1 MAGVLAGVFAAGFAG
16 VLTGACFGASDFAA
30 GPTVVTGF
38 AAAGLAA
45 AMGLA
50 AATGFATT
58 AGFVATTVFA
68 ATVLATT
75 GFVTTALV
83 TDFFAA
89 GFAAGFAASFE
100 VITLACLVDALALSS
115 FALSGFALSTFL
127 LVVFFDTDFFAAIVE
142 TNCQLISRPRIGERV
157 SARGVRHGKQSRICG
172 ASARMTRT
180 GKTCGRGGL
189 FRRPRASLDSL
200 CVGIGVGADAHDLR
214 SQSERRQSV
223 KSVGAGEHGR
233 DSRTN
238 AGVVQKYRQIG
249 RK

>member
-1 MAGVLAGVFAAGFAG
+1 MAGVFAEVFAAGFAG

-50 AATGFATT
+50 AVTGFATT

-89 GFAAGFAASFE
+89 GFA

-200 CVGIGVGADAHDLR
+200 CVGIGVGADAHDPR

>member
-1 MAGVLAGVFAAGFAG
+1 MAGVFAGVFAAGFAG

-38 AAAGLAA
+38 A
-45 AMGLA
+45 
-50 AATGFATT
+50 TT
-58 AGFVATTVFA
+58 AGFV

-75 GFVTTALV
+75 GFATTALV

-89 GFAAGFAASFE
+89 GFAASFA
-100 VITLACLVDALALSS
+100 VITLACLVDDLALSS

-142 TNCQLISRPRIGERV
+142 TNCQLISRPCIGERV

-238 AGVVQKYRQIG
+238 AGVVQKHRQIG

>member
-1 MAGVLAGVFAAGFAG
+1 MAGVFAGVFAAGFAG
-16 VLTGACFGASDFAA
+16 VLTGACFGTSDFAA

-38 AAAGLAA
+38 A
-45 AMGLA
+45 
-50 AATGFATT
+50 TT
-58 AGFVATTVFA
+58 AGFV

-75 GFVTTALV
+75 GFATTALV

-89 GFAAGFAASFE
+89 GFAASFA

-142 TNCQLISRPRIGERV
+142 TNCQLISRPCIGERV

-238 AGVVQKYRQIG
+238 AGVVQKHRQIG

>member
-1 MAGVLAGVFAAGFAG
+1 MAGVFAGVFAAGFAG

-30 GPTVVTGF
+30 GPTVVT
-38 AAAGLAA
+38 
-45 AMGLA
+45 
-50 AATGFATT
+50 
-58 AGFVATTVFA
+58 VFA

-89 GFAAGFAASFE
+89 GFA

-200 CVGIGVGADAHDLR
+200 CVGIGVGADAHDPR

>member
-1 MAGVLAGVFAAGFAG
+1 MAGVFAGVFAAGFAG

-38 AAAGLAA
+38 A
-45 AMGLA
+45 
-50 AATGFATT
+50 TT
-58 AGFVATTVFA
+58 AGFV

-75 GFVTTALV
+75 GFATTALV

-89 GFAAGFAASFE
+89 GFAASFA
-100 VITLACLVDALALSS
+100 VITLACLVDDLALSS

-142 TNCQLISRPRIGERV
+142 TNCQLISRPCIGERV

-238 AGVVQKYRQIG
+238 AGVVQKHRQIG
-249 RK
+249 RQ

>member
-1 MAGVLAGVFAAGFAG
+1 M
-16 VLTGACFGASDFAA
+16 
-30 GPTVVTGF
+30 
-38 AAAGLAA
+38 
-45 AMGLA
+45 
-50 AATGFATT
+50 TGFATT
-58 AGFVATTVFA
+58 TGFV

-75 GFVTTALV
+75 GFATTALV

-89 GFAAGFAASFE
+89 GFAAGFA
-100 VITLACLVDALALSS
+100 VITLACLVDDLALSS
-115 FALSGFALSTFL
+115 FALSGFALSGFALSTFL

-142 TNCQLISRPRIGERV
+142 TNCQLISRPCIGERV

-200 CVGIGVGADAHDLR
+200 CVGIGVGADAHDPR

>member
-1 MAGVLAGVFAAGFAG
+1 MAGVFAGVFAAGFAG
-16 VLTGACFGASDFAA
+16 VLTGACFGTFDFAA

-38 AAAGLAA
+38 A
-45 AMGLA
+45 
-50 AATGFATT
+50 TT
-58 AGFVATTVFA
+58 AGFV

-75 GFVTTALV
+75 GFATTALV

-89 GFAAGFAASFE
+89 GFAAGFA
-100 VITLACLVDALALSS
+100 VITLACLVDDLALSS

-142 TNCQLISRPRIGERV
+142 TNCQLISRPCIGERV

-238 AGVVQKYRQIG
+238 AGVVQKHRQIG
-249 RK
+249 RQ

>member
-1 MAGVLAGVFAAGFAG
+1 M
-16 VLTGACFGASDFAA
+16 TGACFGASDFAA

-38 AAAGLAA
+38 VVTGF
-45 AMGLA
+45 
-50 AATGFATT
+50 AATGFA
-58 AGFVATTVFA
+58 
-68 ATVLATT
+68 ATT

-200 CVGIGVGADAHDLR
+200 CVGIGVGADAHDPR

>member
-1 MAGVLAGVFAAGFAG
+1 MAGVFAEVFAAGFAG

-38 AAAGLAA
+38 AA
-45 AMGLA
+45 
-50 AATGFATT
+50 TGFAA
-58 AGFVATTVFA
+58 AGFA
-68 ATVLATT
+68 ATT

-89 GFAAGFAASFE
+89 GFAAGFA
-100 VITLACLVDALALSS
+100 VITLACLVDDLALSS

-200 CVGIGVGADAHDLR
+200 CVGIGVGADAHDPR

>member
-1 MAGVLAGVFAAGFAG
+1 MAGVFAGVFAAGFAG
-16 VLTGACFGASDFAA
+16 VLTGACFGTSDFAA

-38 AAAGLAA
+38 A
-45 AMGLA
+45 
-50 AATGFATT
+50 TT
-58 AGFVATTVFA
+58 AGFV

-75 GFVTTALV
+75 GFATTALV

-89 GFAAGFAASFE
+89 GFAASFA
-100 VITLACLVDALALSS
+100 VITLACLVDDLALSS

-142 TNCQLISRPRIGERV
+142 TNCQLISRPCIGERV

-238 AGVVQKYRQIG
+238 AGVVQKHRQIG
-249 RK
+249 RQ

>member
-1 MAGVLAGVFAAGFAG
+1 MAGVFAGVFAAGFAG

-38 AAAGLAA
+38 A
-45 AMGLA
+45 
-50 AATGFATT
+50 TT
-58 AGFVATTVFA
+58 AGFVATTGFA
-68 ATVLATT
+68 ATT

-142 TNCQLISRPRIGERV
+142 TNCQLISRPCIGERV

-238 AGVVQKYRQIG
+238 AGVVQKHRQIG

>member
-1 MAGVLAGVFAAGFAG
+1 LAGVFVGVFAAGF
-16 VLTGACFGASDFAA
+16 
-30 GPTVVTGF
+30 VVTGF

-45 AMGLA
+45 TTVLA
-50 AATGFATT
+50 TTGFATT
-58 AGFVATTVFA
+58 AGFV

-83 TDFFAA
+83 TGFFAA
-89 GFAAGFAASFE
+89 SFAAGFAASFE

>member
-1 MAGVLAGVFAAGFAG
+1 MAGVFAGVFAAGFAG

-89 GFAAGFAASFE
+89 GFA

-142 TNCQLISRPRIGERV
+142 TNCQLISRPCIGERV

-249 RK
+249 RQ

>member
-1 MAGVLAGVFAAGFAG
+1 MAGVFAGVFAAGFAG
-16 VLTGACFGASDFAA
+16 VLTGACFGTSDFAA

-38 AAAGLAA
+38 A
-45 AMGLA
+45 
-50 AATGFATT
+50 TT
-58 AGFVATTVFA
+58 AGFV

-75 GFVTTALV
+75 GFATTALV

-142 TNCQLISRPRIGERV
+142 TNCQLISRPCIGERV

-238 AGVVQKYRQIG
+238 AGVVQKHRQIG
-249 RK
+249 RQ

>member
-1 MAGVLAGVFAAGFAG
+1 M
-16 VLTGACFGASDFAA
+16 
-30 GPTVVTGF
+30 
-38 AAAGLAA
+38 
-45 AMGLA
+45 
-50 AATGFATT
+50 TGFATT
-58 AGFVATTVFA
+58 AGFVAT
-68 ATVLATT
+68 VLATT
-75 GFVTTALV
+75 GFATTALV

-89 GFAAGFAASFE
+89 GFAASFA
-100 VITLACLVDALALSS
+100 VITLACLVDDLALSS

-142 TNCQLISRPRIGERV
+142 TNCQLISRPCIGERV

-238 AGVVQKYRQIG
+238 AGVVQKHRQIG
-249 RK
+249 RQ

>member
-1 MAGVLAGVFAAGFAG
+1 M
-16 VLTGACFGASDFAA
+16 
-30 GPTVVTGF
+30 
-38 AAAGLAA
+38 
-45 AMGLA
+45 
-50 AATGFATT
+50 TGFATT
-58 AGFVATTVFA
+58 AGFVAT
-68 ATVLATT
+68 VLATT
-75 GFVTTALV
+75 GFATTALV

-89 GFAAGFAASFE
+89 GFAAGFAASFA
-100 VITLACLVDALALSS
+100 VITLACLVDDLALSS
-115 FALSGFALSTFL
+115 FALSGFALSGFALSTFL

-142 TNCQLISRPRIGERV
+142 TNCQLISRPCIGERV

-238 AGVVQKYRQIG
+238 AGVVQKHRQIG